1 MNNQLSEKPRAIFLM
16 GPTATGKT
24 DLAVALREHLPIEII
39 NVDSAQIYR
48 GMDIGTAKPSAQILA
63 LAPHRLISFCDPA
76 RTYSAAQFAHDAKR
90 EITDIVAKNRIPL
103 LVGGSMLYFKVLL
116 EGLAELPDADADIR
130 VQIQRQAD
138 SEGWPSLHRELQA
151 IDPHTASRLHPNHS
165 QRIQRAIEVY
175 RVTGIPLS
183 ELQKKSQDGVQEAY
197 DIKQFALMP
206 EDRKL
211 LHHRIEKRFLSM
223 MELGFEAEVRALFE
237 RGDLNA
243 TMPAIRS
250 VGYRQLWDY
259 FDGQCHLNEAI
270 ERAVIATR
278 QLAKRQQTWLRRWTN
293 VEKIKIDSQGSYRST
308 RELCEIF
315 LKTL

>member
-1 MNNQLSEKPRAIFLM
+1 M

-24 DLAVALREHLPIEII
+24 DLAVALREHLPVEII

-76 RTYSAAQFAHDAKR
+76 QSYSAAQFAHDAKR
-90 EITDIVAKNRIPL
+90 EMADIVAKNRVPL

-116 EGLAELPDADADIR
+116 EGLAELPHADAEIR
-130 VQIQRQAD
+130 DQIQRQAD

-151 IDPHTASRLHPNHS
+151 IDPLTASRLHPNHS
-165 QRIQRAIEVY
+165 QRIQRAVEVY
-175 RVTGIPLS
+175 RLTGIPLS
-183 ELQKKSQDGVQEAY
+183 ELQKKSQDGVEVAY
-197 DIKQFALMP
+197 NIKQFALMP

-223 MELGFEAEVRALFE
+223 MERGFEAEVRAMFD

-278 QLAKRQQTWLRRWTN
+278 QLAKRQQTWLRSWTN
-293 VEKIKIDSQGSYRST
+293 AQKIKIDSEGSYRS
-308 RELCEIF
+308 RVNLCEIF